1 MRPPHCVLMCLCVC
15 VFVCVNVCVCV
26 LVGSWGTPIF
36 LVPLGLVNSRR
47 VGSCANCVFD
57 YMLMPACM
65 GTVNAAEILLRR
77 QIQEALEALARIG
90 AATLLF
96 DDHSSVSHQSYA
108 LLECRDKCVVQLL
121 VSRTQTCL
129 RFQTSRS
136 ARALL
141 HTHTHIHTYTPT
153 VWMER
158 EKRHAHMQT
167 HSVTDT
173 HHTRGAKSTGCS
185 NRRSH
190 PLHSAL
196 HCLVF
201 SVVSLCW
208 LLHVRDQ
215 VSVLWHDSSA
225 CHCDEYLPIFATLGM
240 GRLLSSLASFVFFFS
255 PSSSSSSS
263 SSSLSLSFGTARFS
277 FADAQPTRLLCCRA
291 CLWHIQCAGG
301 VREHCARHP

>member
-141 HTHTHIHTYTPT
+141 HTHTYIHTDCLDGKRKETRSHADT
-153 VWMER
+153 LSN
-158 EKRHAHMQT
+158 RHAPHTWNKINWLFQPSFT
-167 HSVTDT
+167 SPPFCFALLGFQCCQFVLAAACSRPSVCVVA
-173 HHTRGAKSTGCS
+173 RQFCL
-185 NRRSH
+185 
-190 PLHSAL
+190 PL
-196 HCLVF
+196 
-201 SVVSLCW
+201 
-208 LLHVRDQ
+208 
-215 VSVLWHDSSA
+215 
-225 CHCDEYLPIFATLGM
+225 
-240 GRLLSSLASFVFFFS
+240 
-255 PSSSSSSS
+255 
-263 SSSLSLSFGTARFS
+263 
-277 FADAQPTRLLCCRA
+277 
-291 CLWHIQCAGG
+291 
-301 VREHCARHP
+301 

>member
-1 MRPPHCVLMCLCVC
+1 MRA
-15 VFVCVNVCVCV
+15 
-26 LVGSWGTPIF
+26 LV
-36 LVPLGLVNSRR
+36 
-47 VGSCANCVFD
+47 
-57 YMLMPACM
+57 
-65 GTVNAAEILLRR
+65 LLRFCLMTTAVYH
-77 QIQEALEALARIG
+77 ISPM
-90 AATLLF
+90 LF
-96 DDHSSVSHQSYA
+96 WNAETSVWCNCWSHAHRPVCAFRPAVPHVHFY
-108 LLECRDKCVVQLL
+108 
-121 VSRTQTCL
+121 
-129 RFQTSRS
+129 
-136 ARALL
+136 
-141 HTHTHIHTYTPT
+141 THTHTYTPT

-196 HCLVF
+196 HCFVF